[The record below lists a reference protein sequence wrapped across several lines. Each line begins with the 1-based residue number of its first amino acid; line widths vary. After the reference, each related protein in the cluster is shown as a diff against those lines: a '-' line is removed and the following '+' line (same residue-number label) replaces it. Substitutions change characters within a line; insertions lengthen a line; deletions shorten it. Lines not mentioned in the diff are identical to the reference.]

1 MTTWLSAAGLAD
13 PCPPWN
19 WPGAPSKVKVK
30 KRKRGRPR
38 DPEASTAAIKAAII
52 AAAGEVYAGHGY
64 HNFSVA
70 LLLEAAGVSRPTF
83 YRHFKDKTEVIDIV
97 VAQANAQLLEQV
109 RKRIG
114 SGTSLEDVVNNGI
127 DAYFAWGHSIGKL
140 AGAIYR
146 EIHDE
151 QSPAS
156 CHRERS
162 LADLGGLMQ
171 TAFEA
176 RGKSLTPQLNDA
188 LMHVIEHVGH
198 QAFWPK
204 RKSAREIAELKN
216 TIRTIIIGTVQYV
229 PDK

>member
-1 MTTWLSAAGLAD
+1 MRPELPRSSGTVTM
-13 PCPPWN
+13 
-19 WPGAPSKVKVK
+19 K
-30 KRKRGRPR
+30 KRKPGRPR
-38 DPEASTAAIKAAII
+38 DPEASTAAIKEAII
-52 AAAGEVYAGHGY
+52 AAAGEVYAQHGY

-114 SGTSLEDVVNNGI
+114 SGNSLEDIVDRGI
-127 DAYFAWGHSIGKL
+127 DAYFAWGRSIGKL

-156 CHRERS
+156 YHRERS
-162 LADLGGLMQ
+162 LEDLGGLMQ
-171 TAFEA
+171 NVFKA
-176 RGKSLTPQLNDA
+176 RGKYMTPQINDA
-188 LMHVIEHVGH
+188 LMHVIEHIGH
-198 QAFWPK
+198 QAFWPET
-204 RKSAREIAELKN
+204 KSAKEAAVLKN
-216 TIRTIIIGTVQYV
+216 TIRAIIIGTVQYV
-229 PDK
+229 QDK

>member
-1 MTTWLSAAGLAD
+1 MSPEL
-13 PCPPWN
+13 PR
-19 WPGAPSKVKVK
+19 APSGAKVK

-38 DPEASTAAIKAAII
+38 DPDASTAAIKAAII
-52 AAAGEVYAGHGY
+52 AAAGEVYAKHGY
-64 HNFSVA
+64 HNSSVA
-70 LLLEAAGVSRPTF
+70 LVLEAAGVSRPTF
-83 YRHFKDKTEVIDIV
+83 YRHFKDKTEVISIV
-97 VAQANAQLLEQV
+97 VARANAQLIEQV
-109 RKRIG
+109 KKRIG
-114 SGTSLEDVVNNGI
+114 SGYSLEDVVNNGI

-156 CHRERS
+156 YHRKRS

-176 RGKSLTPQLNDA
+176 RGKALTPQLNDA

-204 RKSAREIAELKN
+204 RKSAKEIAELKN
-216 TIRTIIIGTVQYV
+216 TIRTIIIGTVQYAI
-229 PDK
+229 

>member
-1 MTTWLSAAGLAD
+1 MTM
-13 PCPPWN
+13 
-19 WPGAPSKVKVK
+19 K
-30 KRKRGRPR
+30 KRKPGRPR
-38 DPEASTAAIKAAII
+38 DPEVSTAAIKEAII
-52 AAAGEVYAGHGY
+52 AAAGKVYAQHGY

-114 SGTSLEDVVNNGI
+114 SGNSLEDVVNNGI
-127 DAYFAWGHSIGKL
+127 DAYFAWGRSIGRL

-156 CHRERS
+156 YHRERS
-162 LADLGGLMQ
+162 LADLGGIMQ

-176 RGKSLTPQLNDA
+176 RGKKMTPQVYDA
-188 LMHVIEHVGH
+188 LIHVIEHIGH
-198 QAFWPK
+198 QAFWPEK
-204 RKSAREIAELKN
+204 KSANGIAQLKKA
-216 TIRTIIIGTVQYV
+216 IRTIILGTLQYV